1 MEETD
6 IFIDSGRRNVA
17 TNPNANSYVVHLKNS
32 IRCVKEVEL
41 VSAVLPRLTY
51 DKNVI
56 LDIQEFR
63 NDKLKGV
70 YDLNQFYLNSNSI
83 VTSPGESITRCFGV
97 IPVVGT
103 AINSNVL
110 YTPSSSYTI
119 RTVFKTPIDVVDRI
133 TITWK
138 DENGNTLYTGDNS
151 VLLRVK
157 HVS

>member
-6 IFIDSGRRNVA
+6 IFIDSARRNVA
-17 TNPNANSYVVHLKNS
+17 TNPNANSYVVHLKTAL
-32 IRCVKEVEL
+32 RCVKEVEL
-41 VSAVLPRLTY
+41 VSAILPRLTY

-70 YDLNQFYLNSNSI
+70 YNLNQFYLNANSI

-97 IPVVGT
+97 IPVIGT
-103 AINSNVL
+103 TINSNVL
-110 YTPSSSYTI
+110 YTPSTTYSVKTY
-119 RTVFKTPIDVVDRI
+119 FKTPIDVVDRI

-138 DENGNTLYTGDNS
+138 DENGNTLYTGENS
-151 VLLRVK
+151 ILLRVK